1 MTITRNPDA
10 ISTPYSPIYFDV
22 SSDLGTISSMI
33 ADVYVNS
40 VLVATIDK
48 TPLLGYTDTFR
59 FEVGE
64 ILKKHFALDLDT
76 SITAIELVGAGF
88 SANNYKLRFFEVSDN
103 TITLDTSWSEAG
115 AGTNYLESSTY
126 YTFDGV
132 IHYGQN
138 INNYIATDNTS
149 LFLSNRPFS
158 TTLNTINASSI
169 VSGIPFELGIL
180 STISGKVTY
189 KCYDSAGSLLSTNS
203 TSIVAPVNDKLIFK
217 HTGAFTAGTAYLT
230 VQFFLH
236 PSTEKT
242 ALHVYKVIQPCSYN
256 IICWKNQYGNYER
269 FGFEGN
275 IRKSASSNSDTYEK
289 RLEWGYA
296 STDRGVAVRS
306 VQNKEEFEVFTKT
319 ENRYTINWLHEIAQS
334 TDVYYYNHLDTN
346 VANRYIPII
355 VKSISSQST
364 NEERPVLQFDLNFEY
379 ANPKQSQIG

>member
-1 MTITRNPDA
+1 MTITRNPDE

-33 ADVYVNS
+33 ADVYVNT

-76 SITAIELVGAGF
+76 SITAIELVGAGS

-103 TITLDTSWSEAG
+103 TITLDTSWSESG

-132 IHYGQN
+132 IHYGQD
-138 INNYIATDNTS
+138 INDYIATDDTS

-180 STISGKVTY
+180 ATFSGKVTY
-189 KCYDSAGSLLSTNS
+189 KYYDSAGSLLSTNN

-217 HTGAFTAGTAYLT
+217 HTGAFDTGTAYLT

-242 ALHVYKVIQPCSYN
+242 ALHVYKVTEPCSYN
-256 IICWKNQYGNYER
+256 VICWKNQYGNYER
-269 FGFEGN
+269 FAFEGN
-275 IRKSASSNSDTYEK
+275 FRKSASSNSDTYEK

-296 STDRGVAVRS
+296 ETDRGVAVRS
-306 VQNKEEFEVFTKT
+306 VQNREEFEVFTKT

-334 TDVYYYNHLDTN
+334 TDVYYYNHLATS
-346 VANRYIPII
+346 NRYIPII
-355 VKSISSQST
+355 VKSVSSQST

>member
-1 MTITRNPDA
+1 MTITRNPDT

-33 ADVYVNS
+33 ADVYVDS

-76 SITAIELVGAGF
+76 DITAIELVVAGF
-88 SANNYKLRFFEVSDN
+88 SANNYKVRFFEVSDN
-103 TITLDTSWSEAG
+103 GITLDTSWTEAG

-132 IHYGQN
+132 IHYGQD
-138 INNYIATDNTS
+138 INDYIATDDTS
-149 LFLSNRPFS
+149 LFLSNRPFATS
-158 TTLNTINASSI
+158 LNIINASSI
-169 VSGIPFELGIL
+169 VNGIPFELGIL
-180 STISGKVTY
+180 TTFSGKVTY
-189 KCYDSAGSLLSTNS
+189 KCYSAAGGLLSTNS
-203 TSIVAPVNDKLIFK
+203 TSIVAPTNDKLVFK
-217 HTGAFTAGTAYLT
+217 HTGAFDTGTAYFT

-242 ALHVYKVIQPCSYN
+242 ALHVYKVIKPCSYN
-256 IICWKNQYGNYER
+256 VICWKNQYGNYER
-269 FGFEGN
+269 FAFEGN

-289 RLEWGYA
+289 RLEYGYA

-306 VQNKEEFEVFTKT
+306 VQNREEFEVFTKT
-319 ENRYTINWLHEIAQS
+319 ENRYTINWLHEISQS
-334 TDVYYYNHLDTN
+334 TDVYYYNHLLSG
-346 VANRYIPII
+346 ASRYIPII
-355 VKSISSQST
+355 VKSVSSQST
-364 NEERPVLQFDLNFEY
+364 NEEKDLYYNL
-379 ANPKQSQIG
+379 I